1 MYFGA
6 QKICSKCVP
15 NLYSPYVV
23 AKLYPNTI
31 SSWVSELASYASA
44 FFTEKVSRGLILDH
58 LKYTR
63 NDLLK
68 ILLKDTVSVLLYF
81 PSKTEKV
88 LLEKGNLGT
97 LLDETYSHN
106 MQNKVLKVA
115 CFPYSYAENVNSK
128 HFT

>member
-1 MYFGA
+1 M
-6 QKICSKCVP
+6 
-15 NLYSPYVV
+15 
-23 AKLYPNTI
+23 
-31 SSWVSELASYASA
+31 SELASYASA

-68 ILLKDTVSVLLYF
+68 ILLKDTVSVFLYF

-97 LLDETYSHN
+97 LLDETCSHK

-115 CFPYSYAENVNSK
+115 CFPYSSAENVNLK